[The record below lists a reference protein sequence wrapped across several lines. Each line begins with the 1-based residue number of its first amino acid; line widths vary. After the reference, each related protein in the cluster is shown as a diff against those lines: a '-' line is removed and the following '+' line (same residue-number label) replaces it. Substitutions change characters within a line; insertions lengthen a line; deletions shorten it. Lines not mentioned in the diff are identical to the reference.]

1 MLDVGG
7 LEFTACPFNGWY
19 MGTEIGR
26 DLADINRYNK
36 LPIIAEKMGLDTMT
50 NMSLWKDKALI
61 ELNYAI
67 LYSFQVFK
75 LIIFKLFH
83 FKLYIIL

>member
-1 MLDVGG
+1 MMLDVGG

-67 LYSFQVFK
+67 LYSFQVNIYT
-75 LIIFKLFH
+75 IIF
-83 FKLYIIL
+83 ILNIK